1 VIEAIAT
8 SLQVFIDRQKCIAAA
23 NPCGTKEGM
32 RMVANYTIDDLR
44 YLMARLRNPETGC
57 PWDLKQTYAT
67 VAKHT
72 LEEVYEV
79 IDAIERNDLEHLAG
93 ELGDLLFQI
102 IFYSQLADEEDRFD
116 FDVVVDGIVSKL
128 VRRHPHVFPE
138 GTLRSVRDSANVADG
153 RLEEAKIHKVWEELK
168 QEERSAKGDGKILDD
183 IPLAL
188 PALSRAQKLQKRAA
202 IVGFDWQNTADVIAK
217 VKEELL
223 ELEVEIHNNN
233 QAAIKDELGDLIFS
247 CVNLARHLQ
256 VDAEEATR
264 RANYKFKTRFDAME
278 SLVAKRPKNSLAL
291 YTAEQLESL
300 WNEVKR
306 AD

>member
-1 VIEAIAT
+1 
-8 SLQVFIDRQKCIAAA
+8 
-23 NPCGTKEGM
+23 
-32 RMVANYTIDDLR
+32 MVANYTIDDLR

-138 GTLRSVRDSANVADG
+138 
-153 RLEEAKIHKVWEELK
+153 ELY
-168 QEERSAKGDGKILDD
+168 
-183 IPLAL
+183 
-188 PALSRAQKLQKRAA
+188 AA
-202 IVGFDWQNTADVIAK
+202 FVIAPT
-217 VKEELL
+217 
-223 ELEVEIHNNN
+223 
-233 QAAIKDELGDLIFS
+233 S
-247 CVNLARHLQ
+247 R
-256 VDAEEATR
+256 
-264 RANYKFKTRFDAME
+264 M
-278 SLVAKRPKNSLAL
+278 VA
-291 YTAEQLESL
+291 
-300 WNEVKR
+300 
-306 AD
+306 